1 MIFNSLYKALFPF
14 LFIAALFASCEDKK
28 MNQAIS
34 EELNLT
40 IDSLTADT
48 AIIQGEPILQ
58 PDLISEVY
66 QKGADLLS
74 LKWSHQ
80 ENAKQL
86 LEAIKAVEHEGLNP
100 EDYHLVGIESLM
112 EKIAD
117 SDQVSPEDVAQ
128 LEILLSDA
136 FLLLSS
142 HLAVGKTDPKTI
154 DPQWHAAKRELTI
167 DWPVFIDSV
176 LAAKKVSESLHSLTP
191 KHSQYINLSKALH
204 KYKSFQEAGGW
215 ESFNP
220 SEKKLEQ
227 GMVHPDVAALR
238 HRLSLSQGEI
248 IADTD
253 DANLFDSS
261 LHRQLVIFQKRNG
274 LPFDGVLGQK
284 TIEALN
290 ISVEDRIA
298 SIEANLERWRW
309 INDSLG
315 KKYIIVNIADFKV
328 QLMENQKVTFEAEA
342 IVGKAYRKTPVFSSS
357 MTYMVLNPDWTVPP
371 TILKNDVIPAVRK
384 NQKYLAQKNM
394 KVISR
399 EGKEIDPSSVDWNS
413 GSFPYMIKQSPGKDN
428 ALGKVKFMF
437 PNEHNV
443 YIHDTPSRTLFAEN
457 ERTFSS
463 GCIRVNRPIE
473 LAKTLLKD
481 QKGVTP
487 DQIDKILQQTASRTV
502 RLENALPVHIIY
514 LTAWADDEGTV
525 YFRRDIYDRDQALL
539 KALNKSFNP
548 LSEGS

>member
-1 MIFNSLYKALFPF
+1 MTVNLLCRVQAPF
-14 LFIAALFASCEDKK
+14 LLFIVLLASCGEKK
-28 MNQAIS
+28 VKQVLS
-34 EELNLT
+34 ENLNYEIECLE
-40 IDSLTADT
+40 ADT
-48 AIIQGEPILQ
+48 ALIQGEAVYQ
-58 PDLISEVY
+58 ADLISEMY
-66 QKGADLLS
+66 QKGEDFLS
-74 LKWSHQ
+74 PKWSHQ
-80 ENAKQL
+80 ENTKQL
-86 LEAIKAVEHEGLNP
+86 LEAIKAAEHEGLNP
-100 EDYHLVGIESLM
+100 EDYHLVGIEALM
-112 EKIAD
+112 EKIAE

-176 LAAKKVSESLHSLTP
+176 LTAKKVSESLHSLTP

-220 SEKKLEQ
+220 TENKLEQ
-227 GMVHPDVAALR
+227 GMIHPDVAALR
-238 HRLSLSQGEI
+238 QRLSLSQGEI

-253 DANLFDSS
+253 DPNLFDSS

-290 ISVEDRIA
+290 IPVEDRIA

-328 QLMENQKVTFEAEA
+328 QLIENQKVTFEAEA

-384 NQKYLAQKNM
+384 NQNYLAQKNM

-399 EGKEIDPSSVDWNS
+399 EGKEIDPSTVDWNS
-413 GSFPYMIKQSPGKDN
+413 GSFPYQIRQSPGKDN

-473 LAKTLLKD
+473 LAKIILKD
-481 QKGVTP
+481 QKDITP
-487 DQIDKILQQTASRTV
+487 DQIDKILQQTASKTI
-502 RLENALPVHIIY
+502 RLENALAVHIIY

-539 KALNKSFNP
+539 NALNKSFNP
-548 LSEGS
+548 LGEGS

>member
-1 MIFNSLYKALFPF
+1 FSLV
-14 LFIAALFASCEDKK
+14 
-28 MNQAIS
+28 
-34 EELNLT
+34 
-40 IDSLTADT
+40 IDSLAVDT
-48 AIIQGEPILQ
+48 VIIQGEPILQ
-58 PDLISEVY
+58 PDLISSLY
-66 QKGADLLS
+66 QKGEDFLS
-74 LKWSHQ
+74 PKWSHQ

-86 LEAIKAVEHEGLNP
+86 LEAIKAAEHEGLNP
-100 EDYHLVGIESLM
+100 EDYHLVGIEKLM
-112 EKIAD
+112 NKIAD
-117 SDQVSPEDVAQ
+117 SDRASPEDVAE

-142 HLAVGKTDPKTI
+142 HLAVGKTDAKTI
-154 DPQWHAAKRELTI
+154 DPQWHAAKRELAI

-176 LAAKKVSESLHSLTP
+176 LAAKKVSETLYSLTP
-191 KHSQYINLSKALH
+191 KHSQYLNLSKALH
-204 KYKSFQEAGGW
+204 KYKLIQEAEGW
-215 ESFNP
+215 ETFSP
-220 SEKKLEQ
+220 TEKKLER
-227 GMVHPDVAALR
+227 GMIHPDVAILR
-238 HRLSLSQGEI
+238 NRLSISQGEI
-248 IADTD
+248 IADTED
-253 DANLFDSS
+253 ENLFDSS
-261 LHRQLVIFQKRNG
+261 LHQQLVIFQRRNG
-274 LPFDGVLGQK
+274 LPYDGVMGQK

-290 ISVEDRIA
+290 IPVEDRIA

-315 KKYIIVNIADFKV
+315 KKHIIVNIADFKV
-328 QLMENQKVTFEAEA
+328 QLIENKKVIFEAEA

-413 GSFPYMIKQSPGKDN
+413 GSFPYMIRQSPGKDN

-473 LAKTLLKD
+473 LAKTLLKE

-487 DQIDKILQQTASRTV
+487 DQIDKILQQTASRTIK
-502 RLENALPVHIIY
+502 LENALPVHIIY

-539 KALNKSFNP
+539 SALNKSFKS
-548 LSEGS
+548 LSEGG